1 MLIVEIDVIHIEP
14 LEASLASGANIS
26 RVSSDQHLPIL
37 EENTK
42 LGG

>member
-14 LEASLASGANIS
+14 LEASLASGAHIG
-26 RVSSDQHLPIL
+26 RVSSDRHLPIL
-37 EENTK
+37 VDNTK